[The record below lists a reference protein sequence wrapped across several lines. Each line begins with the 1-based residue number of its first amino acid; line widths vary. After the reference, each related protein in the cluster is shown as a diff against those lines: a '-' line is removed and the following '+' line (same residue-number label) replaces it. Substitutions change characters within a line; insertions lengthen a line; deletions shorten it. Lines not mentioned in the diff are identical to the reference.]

1 MAKKIYKKILNRV
14 QSYIV
19 LAFNEVLIRGFSRIK
34 AIQLNNR
41 KSLYLILFYSYKIFS
56 STLPIGFYSTRKK

>member
-19 LAFNEVLIRGFSRIK
+19 LAFNEVLIRGLSRIK
-34 AIQLNNR
+34 AILLNNR

-56 STLPIGFYSTRKK
+56 SILPIGFYSTRKK

>member
-19 LAFNEVLIRGFSRIK
+19 LAFNEVLIRGLSRIK

-41 KSLYLILFYSYKIFS
+41 KSLYLTLFYSYKIFS
-56 STLPIGFYSTRKK
+56 SILPIGFYSTRKK

>member
-19 LAFNEVLIRGFSRIK
+19 LAFNEVLIRGLSRIK

-56 STLPIGFYSTRKK
+56 SILPIGFYSTRKK

>member
-1 MAKKIYKKILNRV
+1 MAKKIYKKIFNRV

-19 LAFNEVLIRGFSRIK
+19 LAFNEVLIRGLSRIK
-34 AIQLNNR
+34 AILLNNR

-56 STLPIGFYSTRKK
+56 SILPIGFYSTRKK